1 MELKLKEIIEALDNS
16 SGQLFFDRIVI
27 ALASALNVDYVF
39 IASIDDER
47 HISRTISLAS
57 KGSIVDNFEYDLKDT
72 PCDKVS
78 DNSVCCI
85 TENITQLY
93 PKDQLLID
101 MNIEAYIGSPLH
113 DSSGKVIGLVVA
125 LSEKPV
131 KNSGMVTTLFKVFSG
146 RIAVE
151 MERTTLELANQK
163 AIESLESL
171 NKTLEQ
177 KVKKQVQERLLQEK
191 YFFEQSRL
199 AQMGEMINMIAHQ
212 WRQPLG
218 AIGSTVVDLQLK
230 QQLNQFDLDTKK
242 GQKELIEYYAEK
254 LANIEKLTQRM
265 TQIIDDFRNFYKTN
279 KEVVSISLKE
289 LVEKSI
295 SIIEGSLVGQGIKIN
310 YDYNSNEKVDVY
322 DSEMMHVILNI
333 VKNAQDIFNES
344 NMKNLSISITTKEK
358 SIVICD
364 NAGGV
369 PEDIIDKI
377 FDPYFSTKLDMNGTG
392 LGLYMSKKIVE
403 EHHNG
408 KLFVKNRDN
417 GACFTIELNNS

>member
-16 SGQLFFDRIVI
+16 SGQLFFDRIVT
-27 ALASALNVDYVF
+27 ALSSSLNVDYVF
-39 IASIDDER
+39 IASLDDER
-47 HISRTISLAS
+47 HISKTISLAA

-72 PCDKVS
+72 PCDDVS
-78 DNSVCCI
+78 NNSVCCI
-85 TENITQLY
+85 TENITELY

-101 MNIEAYIGSPLH
+101 MNIEAYIGSPLN
-113 DSSGKVIGLVVA
+113 DSTGKVIGLVVA

-131 KNSGMVTTLFKVFSG
+131 KNAEAVTTLFKIFSG

-151 MERTTLELANQK
+151 MERATLELTNKK

-177 KVKKQVQERLLQEK
+177 KVKKQVQEKLAQEK
-191 YFFEQSRL
+191 YLFEQSRL
-199 AQMGEMINMIAHQ
+199 AQMGEMISMIAHQ

-218 AIGSTVVDLQLK
+218 TIGSIAVDLQLK
-230 QQLNQFDLDTKK
+230 QQLKQFDLDTKE
-242 GQKELIEYYAEK
+242 GQKESSEYYAEK
-254 LANIEKLTQRM
+254 LANIEKLTQSM
-265 TQIIDDFRNFYKTN
+265 TKTIDDFRNFYKTN
-279 KEVVSISLKE
+279 KELVPISLKE
-289 LVEKSI
+289 LIQKSI
-295 SIIEGSLVGQGIKIN
+295 SIIEGSLVGQGIEIN
-310 YDYNSNEKVDVY
+310 YDFNSDEQVNVF

-333 VKNAQDIFNES
+333 VKNSQDIFNES
-344 NMKNLSISITTKEK
+344 NMKNLFISITTKEK
-358 SIVICD
+358 SIIICD

-377 FDPYFSTKLDMNGTG
+377 FDPYFSTKSEMNGTG

-408 KLFVKNRDN
+408 KLFVENKDN